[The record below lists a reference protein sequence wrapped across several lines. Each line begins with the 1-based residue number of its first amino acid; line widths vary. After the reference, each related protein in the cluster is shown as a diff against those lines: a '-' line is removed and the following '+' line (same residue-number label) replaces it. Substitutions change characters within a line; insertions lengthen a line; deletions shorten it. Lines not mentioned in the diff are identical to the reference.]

1 MVYLVRYN
9 EIVYF
14 RFRKDYSMAFD
25 GLMTAAL
32 VKELSDTLTGGRI
45 IKIAQPEKDELLL
58 QIKNYD
64 TYKLLLSADASLPLL
79 YLTEESRQS
88 PLTAPNFC
96 MLLRKHFNSA
106 RILSVTQPGLERIV
120 DFTVEHL
127 NEMGDVCRKHIMV
140 ELMGKHSNIIL
151 VDENNTILDAIKRV
165 SGMVSSVRE
174 VLPGRPYFIPQ
185 TQEKLDPLTASFP
198 EFLTL
203 RQKPA
208 PLNKALYTSFT
219 GLSPQTANELC
230 HRAGLSP
237 DLPAGEFSEDF
248 LRHLFHIFS
257 ALMEDIKKGCFSPN
271 LVRNGTEPAAFSVV
285 PLTMYQESGY
295 EVRQF
300 SSVSALLREFYA
312 EKNTLTRIK
321 QRSSDLRRVLQSAL
335 EREVKKYDLQLR
347 QLKDTESRDKY
358 KVYGELL
365 TAYGY
370 GAEPGAKELIV
381 TNYYTNEPLAIPLD
395 ETMTALENA
404 KRYFERYGKLKR
416 TYEALTVQTEETK
429 SAILH
434 LESIKNALE
443 IARHE
448 EDLVQIKAELT
459 EYGYLKKRAPEKKG
473 NGRGKKE
480 QKLRVTSK
488 PLHYRTADG
497 FDLYVGKNNYQ
508 NDFLTFEF
516 ANGSDWW
523 FHAKDCAGSH
533 VILKNDGREIPDHVF
548 EAAGSLA
555 AYYSKNKE
563 ARKAEIDYIDK
574 KQVKK
579 PNGAKPGF
587 VVYYTNYS
595 LMAAPDISG
604 LTEVHD

>member
-1 MVYLVRYN
+1 
-9 EIVYF
+9 
-14 RFRKDYSMAFD
+14 MAFD

-45 IKIAQPEKDELLL
+45 TKIAQPEKDELLL

-106 RILSVTQPGLERIV
+106 RILSITQPGLERIV

-127 NEMGDVCRKHIMV
+127 SELGDVCQKHILI

-151 VDENNTILDAIKRV
+151 TDENSTIIDAIKRV

-185 TQEKLDPLTASFP
+185 TQDKLDPLTVSFA
-198 EFLTL
+198 EFLSL
-203 RQKPA
+203 REKPM
-208 PLNKALYTSFT
+208 PLYKALYSAFT

-237 DLPAGEFSEDF
+237 DLPAAEFSEDF
-248 LRHLFHIFS
+248 LQHLFHIFS
-257 ALMEDIKKGCFSPN
+257 ALMEDVRQGRFSPN
-271 LVRNGTEPAAFSVV
+271 LVRHGKEPVAFSVI
-285 PLTMYQESGY
+285 PLTMYEDGGY
-295 EVRQF
+295 EIQPF
-300 SSVSALLREFYA
+300 SSASALLREFYA
-312 EKNTLTRIK
+312 EKNTITRIR
-321 QRSSDLRRVLQSAL
+321 QRSADLRRVLQSAL

-370 GAEPGAKELIV
+370 GAEPGAKEITV
-381 TNYYTNEPLAIPLD
+381 TNYYTDEPLTIPLD

-416 TYEALTVQTEETK
+416 TFEALTTQTEETK
-429 SAILH
+429 SSILH
-434 LESIKNALE
+434 LESIRNALE

-459 EYGYLKKRAPEKKG
+459 EYGYLKKHSPLRKG
-473 NGRGKKE
+473 PGGKKE
-480 QKLRVTSK
+480 KKTRVTAK

-555 AYYSKNKE
+555 AYYSKNRDAGKV
-563 ARKAEIDYIDK
+563 EIDYVDK

-595 LMAAPDISG
+595 LVALPDISG
-604 LTEVHD
+604 LTEITD

>member
-1 MVYLVRYN
+1 
-9 EIVYF
+9 
-14 RFRKDYSMAFD
+14 MAFD

-45 IKIAQPEKDELLL
+45 VKIAQPEKDELLL

-79 YLTEESRQS
+79 YLTEEGKQS

-127 NEMGDVCRKHIMV
+127 NELGDVCRKHIMV

-151 VDENNTILDAIKRV
+151 VDENDIILDSIKRV

-185 TQEKLDPLTASFP
+185 TQEKLDPLTVSFE
-198 EFLTL
+198 EFLSIKE
-203 RQKPA
+203 KPMA
-208 PLNKALYTSFT
+208 LSKALYTTFT

-230 HRAGLSP
+230 YRAGLSP
-237 DLPAGEFSEDF
+237 DMPAGEFSEDY
-248 LRHLFHIFS
+248 LQHLFRVFTELMEEIKAGSFTPNLIRKDGEPVAFS
-257 ALMEDIKKGCFSPN
+257 A
-271 LVRNGTEPAAFSVV
+271 TA
-285 PLTMYQESGY
+285 LTMYEEGDY
-295 EVRQF
+295 EAEDYV
-300 SSVSALLREFYA
+300 SVSALLQEFYS
-312 EKNTLTRIK
+312 EKNTVTRIR

-335 EREVKKYDLQLR
+335 EREVKKYDLQIK
-347 QLKDTESRDKY
+347 QLKDTESRDRY

-370 GAEPGAKELIV
+370 GVEPGAKETTV
-381 TNYYTNEPLAIPLD
+381 TNYYTDEPLTIPLD
-395 ETMTALENA
+395 ETMSALDNA
-404 KRYFERYGKLKR
+404 KRYFERYNKLKR
-416 TYEALTVQTEETK
+416 TCEALTEQVEETK

-434 LESIKNALE
+434 LESIKNSLE
-443 IARHE
+443 IARYE

-459 EYGYLKKRAPEKKG
+459 EYGYLKKHMVAQKG
-473 NGRGKKE
+473 GKGKKE
-480 QKLRVTSK
+480 KKTRITAK
-488 PLHYRTADG
+488 PLHYRTEDG

-508 NDFLTFEF
+508 NDYLTFEF
-516 ANGSDWW
+516 ASGNDWW

-533 VILKNDGREIPDHVF
+533 VILKNDGRDIPDHVF
-548 EAAGSLA
+548 EDAGALA
-555 AYYSKNKE
+555 AYYSKNKD
-563 ARKAEIDYIDK
+563 AGKVEIDYVDK

-595 LMAAPDISG
+595 LMATPDISK
-604 LTEVHD
+604 LTEIND

>member
-1 MVYLVRYN
+1 
-9 EIVYF
+9 
-14 RFRKDYSMAFD
+14 MAFD

-45 IKIAQPEKDELLL
+45 IKIAQPEKDELQL

-64 TYKLLLSADASLPLL
+64 TYKLLISADASLPLL
-79 YLTEESRQS
+79 YLTDESKQS
-88 PLTAPNFC
+88 PLSAPNFC

-127 NEMGDVCRKHIMV
+127 NELGDICRKHIMV

-151 VDENNTILDAIKRV
+151 VDENGIILDAIKRV

-185 TQEKLDPLTASFP
+185 TQEKLNPLTVSFE
-198 EFLTL
+198 EFLVL
-203 RQKPA
+203 REKPM
-208 PLNKALYTSFT
+208 PLGKSLYTTFT

-237 DLPAGEFSEDF
+237 DLPAAEFSEDF
-248 LRHLFHIFS
+248 IRHLFRVFTE
-257 ALMEDIKKGCFSPN
+257 LMEDIKAGVFLPN
-271 LVRNGTEPAAFSVV
+271 LIRKDGEPIAFSATA
-285 PLTMYQESGY
+285 LTLYKEDDY
-295 EVRQF
+295 EAEDF
-300 SSVSALLREFYA
+300 SSVSALLQEFYS
-312 EKNTLTRIK
+312 EKNTVTRIR

-335 EREVKKYDLQLR
+335 EREVKKYDLQLK
-347 QLKDTESRDKY
+347 QLKDTESREKY

-370 GAEPGAKELIV
+370 SVEPGAKETTV
-381 TNYYTNEPLAIPLD
+381 TNYYTNEPLTIPLD
-395 ETMTALENA
+395 ETLSALDNA
-404 KRYFERYGKLKR
+404 KRYFERYSKLKR
-416 TYEALTVQTEETK
+416 TFEALSTQVEETK

-434 LESIKNALE
+434 LESIKNSLE

-459 EYGYLKKRAPEKKG
+459 EYGYLKKHAMAANG
-473 NGRGKKE
+473 GRGKKE
-480 QKLRVTSK
+480 KKVRITSK
-488 PLHYRTADG
+488 PLHYRTSDG
-497 FDLYVGKNNYQ
+497 FDIYVGKNNYQ
-508 NDFLTFEF
+508 NDYLTFEF
-516 ANGSDWW
+516 ANGNDWW

-533 VILKNDGREIPDHVF
+533 VILKNDGRAIPDHVF
-548 EAAGSLA
+548 EDAGALA
-555 AYYSKNKE
+555 AFYSKNKD
-563 ARKAEIDYIDK
+563 AGKVEIDYVDK

-595 LMAAPDISG
+595 LMATPDISG
-604 LTEVHD
+604 LTEIND

>member
-1 MVYLVRYN
+1 
-9 EIVYF
+9 
-14 RFRKDYSMAFD
+14 MAFD

-45 IKIAQPEKDELLL
+45 TKIAQPEKDELLL

-127 NEMGDVCRKHIMV
+127 SELGDVCQKHILI

-151 VDENNTILDAIKRV
+151 TDENSTIIDAIKRV

-185 TQEKLDPLTASFP
+185 TQDKLDPLTVSFA

-203 RQKPA
+203 RERPM
-208 PLNKALYTSFT
+208 PLYKALYSAFT

-237 DLPAGEFSEDF
+237 DLPAAEFSEDF
-248 LRHLFHIFS
+248 LQHLFHIFS
-257 ALMEDIKKGCFSPN
+257 ALMEDVRQGRFSPN
-271 LVRNGTEPAAFSVV
+271 LIRSGKEPVAFSVI
-285 PLTMYQESGY
+285 PLTMYEEGGY
-295 EVRQF
+295 EVQTF
-300 SSVSALLREFYA
+300 SSASALLREFYA
-312 EKNTLTRIK
+312 EKNTITRIR
-321 QRSSDLRRVLQSAL
+321 QRSADLRRVLQSAL

-370 GAEPGAKELIV
+370 GAEPGAKEITV
-381 TNYYTNEPLAIPLD
+381 TNYYTNEPLTIPLD

-416 TYEALTVQTEETK
+416 TFEALTTQTEETK
-429 SAILH
+429 SSILH
-434 LESIKNALE
+434 LESIRNALE

-448 EDLVQIKAELT
+448 EDLVQIKAELS
-459 EYGYLKKRAPEKKG
+459 EYGYLKKHSPLRKG
-473 NGRGKKE
+473 SGNGKKE
-480 QKLRVTSK
+480 KKVRITAK

-516 ANGSDWW
+516 ANGNDWW

-563 ARKAEIDYIDK
+563 SGKVEIDYVDK

-595 LMAAPDISG
+595 LMAVPDISG
-604 LTEVHD
+604 LTELTD

>member
-1 MVYLVRYN
+1 
-9 EIVYF
+9 
-14 RFRKDYSMAFD
+14 MAFD

-45 IKIAQPEKDELLL
+45 VKIAQPEKDELLL

-64 TYKLLLSADASLPLL
+64 TYRLLISADASLPLL
-79 YLTEESRQS
+79 YLTEDSKQS

-106 RILSVTQPGLERIV
+106 RILSITQPGLERIV
-120 DFTVEHL
+120 DLTVEHL
-127 NEMGDVCRKHIMV
+127 NELGDVCRKHIMV

-151 VDENNTILDAIKRV
+151 VDENGMILDAIKRV

-185 TQEKLDPLTASFP
+185 TQEKLDPLTVSP
-198 EFLTL
+198 EDFLCL
-203 RQKPA
+203 QKKPMA
-208 PLNKALYTSFT
+208 LNKALYTTFT

-237 DLPAGEFSEDF
+237 DMPAGEFSEDF
-248 LRHLFHIFS
+248 LQHLFHIFTE
-257 ALMEDIKKGCFSPN
+257 LMDDIKSGSFAPN
-271 LVRNGTEPAAFSVV
+271 LIRKDGEPVAFSATD
-285 PLTMYQESGY
+285 LTMYAEGDY
-295 EVRQF
+295 NTEDYI
-300 SSVSALLREFYA
+300 SVSALLQEFYS
-312 EKNTLTRIK
+312 EKNTVTRIR
-321 QRSSDLRRVLQSAL
+321 QRSADLRRVLQSAL
-335 EREVKKYDLQLR
+335 EREVKKYDLQLK
-347 QLKDTESRDKY
+347 QLADTASRDKY

-370 GAEPGAKELIV
+370 GVAAGAKETTV
-381 TNYYTNEPLAIPLD
+381 TNYYTNEPLTIPLD
-395 ETMTALENA
+395 ETMSALDNA
-404 KRYFERYGKLKR
+404 KRYFERYNKLKR
-416 TYEALTVQTEETK
+416 TYEALTEQVAETK

-434 LESIKNALE
+434 LESIKNSLE

-459 EYGYLKKRAPEKKG
+459 EYGYLKKHMVAKAGGK
-473 NGRGKKE
+473 GKKE
-480 QKLRVTSK
+480 KKVRVTSK
-488 PLHYRTADG
+488 PLHYRTKDG

-508 NDFLTFEF
+508 NDYLTFEF
-516 ANGSDWW
+516 ASGNDWW

-533 VILKNDGREIPDHVF
+533 VILKNDGRDIPDHVF
-548 EAAGSLA
+548 EDAGALA
-555 AYYSKNKE
+555 AYYSKNKD
-563 ARKAEIDYIDK
+563 AGKVEIDYVDK

-595 LMAAPDISG
+595 LMATPDISG
-604 LTEVHD
+604 LTELDD

>member
-1 MVYLVRYN
+1 
-9 EIVYF
+9 
-14 RFRKDYSMAFD
+14 MAFD

-45 IKIAQPEKDELLL
+45 TKIAQPEKDELLL

-127 NEMGDVCRKHIMV
+127 SELGDVCQKHILI

-151 VDENNTILDAIKRV
+151 TDEAGTIIDAIKRV

-185 TQEKLDPLTASFP
+185 TQDKLDPLTVSFS

-203 RQKPA
+203 REKPM
-208 PLNKALYTSFT
+208 PLYKALYSAFT

-237 DLPAGEFSEDF
+237 DLPAAEFSEDF
-248 LRHLFHIFS
+248 LQHLFHIFS
-257 ALMEDIKKGCFSPN
+257 TLMEDVRQGHFSPN
-271 LVRNGTEPAAFSVV
+271 LVRSGKEPVAFSVI
-285 PLTMYQESGY
+285 PLTMYEKSGY
-295 EVRQF
+295 EVQPF
-300 SSVSALLREFYA
+300 SSASALLREFYA
-312 EKNTLTRIK
+312 EKNTITRIR
-321 QRSSDLRRVLQSAL
+321 QRSADLRRVLQSAL

-370 GAEPGAKELIV
+370 GAEPGAKEITV
-381 TNYYTNEPLAIPLD
+381 TNYYTDEPLTIPLD

-416 TYEALTVQTEETK
+416 TFEALTTQTEETK
-429 SAILH
+429 SSILH
-434 LESIKNALE
+434 LESIRNALE

-448 EDLVQIKAELT
+448 EDLVQIKAELS
-459 EYGYLKKRAPEKKG
+459 EYGYLKKHSPFGKG
-473 NGRGKKE
+473 PGSGKKE
-480 QKLRVTSK
+480 KKVRITAK

-516 ANGSDWW
+516 ANGNDWW

-533 VILKNDGREIPDHVF
+533 VILKNDGRELPDHVF

-555 AYYSKNKE
+555 AYYSKNRE
-563 ARKAEIDYIDK
+563 AGKVEIDYVDK

-595 LMAAPDISG
+595 LMAVPDISG
-604 LTEVHD
+604 LTEITD

>member
-1 MVYLVRYN
+1 
-9 EIVYF
+9 
-14 RFRKDYSMAFD
+14 MAFD
-25 GLMTAAL
+25 GIMTAAL

-45 IKIAQPEKDELLL
+45 VKIAQPEKDELLL

-79 YLTEESRQS
+79 YLTDESRQS

-127 NEMGDVCRKHIMV
+127 NEMGDVCQKHIIV

-151 VDENNTILDAIKRV
+151 TDETNTILDAIKRV

-185 TQEKLDPLTASFP
+185 TQEKYDPFTVSLP
-198 EFLTL
+198 DFLTL
-203 RQKPA
+203 REKPM

-219 GLSPQTANELC
+219 GLSPQAANELC

-237 DLPAGEFSEDF
+237 DLPAGEYSEDF
-248 LRHLFHIFS
+248 LRHLFRVFS
-257 ALMEDIKKGCFSPN
+257 DLTEDIRKNTFSPN
-271 LVRNGTEPAAFSVV
+271 LIRNGKEPVDFSAF
-285 PLTMYQESGY
+285 PLTMYEESGY
-295 EVRQF
+295 EVQPF
-300 SSVSALLREFYA
+300 SSVSALLREFYS

-347 QLKDTESRDKY
+347 QLKDTETRDKY
-358 KVYGELL
+358 KIYGELL

-370 GAEPGAKELIV
+370 GAQPGAKEITV
-381 TNYYTNEPLAIPLD
+381 TNYYTNEPLTIPLD
-395 ETMTALENA
+395 ETMSALENA

-416 TYEALTVQTEETK
+416 TYEALTTQTEETK

-459 EYGYLKKRAPEKKG
+459 EYGYLKKHTAADKNGGRKKEKKA
-473 NGRGKKE
+473 RI
-480 QKLRVTSK
+480 TSK

-516 ANGSDWW
+516 ANGNDWW

-533 VILKNDGREIPDHVF
+533 VILKNDGREIPDHIF
-548 EAAGSLA
+548 EGAGALA
-555 AYYSKNKE
+555 AYYSKNKD
-563 ARKAEIDYIDK
+563 AGKVEIDYIDK

-595 LMAAPDISG
+595 LIATPDISG
-604 LTEVHD
+604 LTEVND

>member
-1 MVYLVRYN
+1 
-9 EIVYF
+9 
-14 RFRKDYSMAFD
+14 MAFD
-25 GLMTAAL
+25 GIMTAAL

-79 YLTEESRQS
+79 YLTDESRQS

-127 NEMGDVCRKHIMV
+127 NEMGDVCQKHIIV

-151 VDENNTILDAIKRV
+151 TDETNTILDAIKRV

-185 TQEKLDPLTASFP
+185 TQEKYDPFTVSLP
-198 EFLTL
+198 DFLTL
-203 RQKPA
+203 REKPM

-219 GLSPQTANELC
+219 GLSPQAANELC

-237 DLPAGEFSEDF
+237 DLSAGEYSEDF
-248 LRHLFHIFS
+248 LRHLFRVFS
-257 ALMEDIKKGCFSPN
+257 DLTEDIRKNTFSPN
-271 LVRNGTEPAAFSVV
+271 LIRNGKEPVAFSAF
-285 PLTMYQESGY
+285 PLTMYEESGY
-295 EVRQF
+295 EVQPF
-300 SSVSALLREFYA
+300 SSVSALLREFYS

-347 QLKDTESRDKY
+347 QLKDTETRDKY
-358 KVYGELL
+358 KIYGELL

-370 GAEPGAKELIV
+370 GAQPGAKEITV
-381 TNYYTNEPLAIPLD
+381 TNYYTNEPLTIPLD
-395 ETMTALENA
+395 ETMSALENA

-416 TYEALTVQTEETK
+416 TYEALTTQTEETK

-459 EYGYLKKRAPEKKG
+459 EYGYLKKHTAADKNGGRKKEKKA
-473 NGRGKKE
+473 RI
-480 QKLRVTSK
+480 TSK

-516 ANGSDWW
+516 ANGNDWW

-533 VILKNDGREIPDHVF
+533 VILKNDGREIPDHIF
-548 EAAGSLA
+548 EDAGALA
-555 AYYSKNKE
+555 AYYSKNKD
-563 ARKAEIDYIDK
+563 AGKVEIDYIDK

-595 LMAAPDISG
+595 LIATPDISG
-604 LTEVHD
+604 LTEVND